1 MTATDTSSLTTAD
14 WLSRVAG
21 IADLVDDEA
30 EAANQAG
37 TSAPSVVDALF
48 DTGLMTIALPAAVG
62 GGEAD
67 LVTLVEVFEALSA
80 ADPSAGWSHMAV
92 ATASA
97 FCGAFMG
104 DDEVREMFAD
114 GRTIVAGQFA
124 PRGTFTEV
132 EGGYRVDGEYS
143 FASGS
148 GHAAY
153 ITAGGLVL
161 RDGEMVMKDDGMPE
175 MRVAAIPRADVELNG
190 NWHVMGLQGTL
201 SQDYAVRD
209 QYVPAGRTFE
219 LFDES
224 PRRGGPHFGVGV
236 MPVTSAGHAG
246 WALGVARRALDEIAA
261 LAKVKQR
268 MGADAVLARQQL
280 FQKEYAEQRAAFSA
294 SRAYVIEAFGA
305 IQRAAENGTAER
317 SHKADVRVST
327 TYATRVAADVVQW
340 AYRLGGGDALRDGHP
355 LQRCMRDIHAGTQ
368 HIFVDDSTYIA
379 ASQVWLDVAEG
390 FVFL

>member
-1 MTATDTSSLTTAD
+1 VTLTDTSSLTTAD
-14 WLSRVAG
+14 WLARVAEV
-21 IADLVDDEA
+21 ADLVDADADAGNE
-30 EAANQAG
+30 AG
-37 TSAPSVVDALF
+37 TSTQAVVDALF
-48 DTGLMTIALPAAVG
+48 DNGLMTIALPAAVG

-80 ADPSAGWSHMAV
+80 ADPSAGWSHMA
-92 ATASA
+92 ATTASA
-97 FCGAFMG
+97 FCGAFMSEH
-104 DDEVREMFAD
+104 EVEAMFAD
-114 GRTIVAGQFA
+114 GRTVTAGQFA

-148 GHAAY
+148 GHAGY
-153 ITAGGLVL
+153 ITAGGMVL
-161 RDGEMVMKDDGMPE
+161 RDGEMVLKDDGMPE

-190 NWHVMGLQGTL
+190 NWHVMGLKGTQ

-209 QYVPAGRTFE
+209 QFVPAGRTFE

-224 PRRGGPHFGVGV
+224 PLRGGPQFTVGV
-236 MPVTSAGHAG
+236 MPITSAGHAG

-261 LAKVKQR
+261 LAQIKQR
-268 MGADAVLARQQL
+268 MGAETVLARQQL
-280 FQKEYAEQRAAFSA
+280 FQKEYAEQRAAFAA
-294 SRAYVIEAFGA
+294 SRAYVVEAFGA
-305 IQRAAENGTAER
+305 IQEAAESGTAEM
-317 SHKADVRVST
+317 SHKADVRVAT

-340 AYRLGGGDALRDGHP
+340 SYRLGGADALRDGHP

-368 HIFVDDSTYIA
+368 HIFVDDSTYIN
-379 ASQVWLDVAEG
+379 ASQVWLGVAEG